1 MTTAEREMVAV
12 LREIETDLESSSPID
27 RLRLLARVRQALA
40 NAASKEG
47 RKGVMPK

>member
-1 MTTAEREMVAV
+1 MTTTERDMVAL

-40 NAASKEG
+40 NAAAKEG
-47 RKGVMPK
+47 DGLKR